1 MTTPVAQRAADL
13 MRTPTKP
20 RPSQTPSSSARKRK
34 PPAGACR
41 VIPLHGTM
49 QYLTCTK
56 CAHREPLAD
65 HVETLRAGQ
74 AVGCSECM
82 ADERERELTRS
93 RSRGIGLMK
102 VGVVLYGEEH
112 AHAARV
118 GEITRRDLFGPRP
131 DLLIVAGTS
140 LKVPGTKRLVRELAK
155 VTRPT
160 EPATDAVHT
169 LFLNFDLPA
178 PARAWRDVFDV
189 AIQGDIDA
197 FVSAVQAQASAD
209 EAVKA
214 AKVAK
219 AAARKSVTMASLA
232 PTAAIVPAKP
242 PAPVNTPLVAPGSP
256 PRPLMPASTVPASP
270 KSPKSPRWSW
280 VTPAEHRAY
289 VAKDESVVIEA
300 RTRQGRR
307 SSNAPAVPPC
317 PSASVGQLTPPPA
330 AASPSFLEQQQ
341 RVSAFMPVHK
351 AVKPLALT
359 KPQPLRAS
367 PP

>member
-1 MTTPVAQRAADL
+1 MTTPVAQRTADL
-13 MRTPTKP
+13 LRTPTKP
-20 RPSQTPSSSARKRK
+20 RTPQPPTSSARRRK
-34 PPAGACR
+34 PPVEACR

-56 CAHREPLAD
+56 CAHREPLVD

-82 ADERERELTRS
+82 VEKRERELSRS

-155 VTRPT
+155 VTRPA
-160 EPATDAVHT
+160 EPPADAVHT

-178 PARAWRDVFDV
+178 PATAWRDVFDV
-189 AIQGDIDA
+189 AVQGDIDA
-197 FVSAVQAQASAD
+197 FIGAVQAQAGVD
-209 EAVKA
+209 EAAKAVKA
-214 AKVAK
+214 DR
-219 AAARKSVTMASLA
+219 RKSATTTPKKPAA
-232 PTAAIVPAKP
+232 PIAEMRP
-242 PAPVNTPLVAPGSP
+242 PAPVQTPVARPVSP
-256 PRPLMPASTVPASP
+256 ARPPSGHARSVPSSP
-270 KSPKSPRWSW
+270 KAPRWTYVS
-280 VTPAEHRAY
+280 PDDFEAY
-289 VAKDESVVIEA
+289 MAKPEPILPT
-300 RTRQGRR
+300 RTRSGSQSIRDTL
-307 SSNAPAVPPC
+307 APAPPPC
-317 PSASVGQLTPPPA
+317 PSASVTQLTPPRA
-330 AASPSFLEQQQ
+330 VAEPSFLNQPQ
-341 RVSAFMPVHK
+341 RMTAFMPVAK
-351 AVKPLALT
+351 PGKPLS
-359 KPQPLRAS
+359 KPQPLRSS